1 MTYRIDTLR
10 LAKPKCGRGLQRLRR
25 QGTAGTGP
33 VVNNDG
39 ATKNFR
45 SPVEQQTHGD
55 VGRLTGWKGN
65 DEANRLHRKAL
76 TTGGQGWGDQ
86 SSHGELDKLTTFQGD
101 TRRF

>member
-39 ATKNFR
+39 ATKNFAAPLSSKR
-45 SPVEQQTHGD
+45 MVMSVGSPAGKAMMRRI
-55 VGRLTGWKGN
+55 GFTGK
-65 DEANRLHRKAL
+65 R
-76 TTGGQGWGDQ
+76 
-86 SSHGELDKLTTFQGD
+86 
-101 TRRF
+101 